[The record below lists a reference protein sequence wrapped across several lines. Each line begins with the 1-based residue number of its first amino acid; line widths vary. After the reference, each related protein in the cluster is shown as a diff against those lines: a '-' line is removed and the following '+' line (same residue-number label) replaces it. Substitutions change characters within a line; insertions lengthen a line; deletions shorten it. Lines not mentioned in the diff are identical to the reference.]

1 MKRLSTLI
9 THLSDHHGS
18 TRSAGLLRC
27 LWGLILWA
35 RWADEL
41 LPFKRHEV
49 DHYILGALFFVSTSG
64 MVVGFFS
71 RLSCFVAG
79 LVTLTM
85 VFYFGY
91 IAGVESWTHH
101 HTTFLAVVTFVLAF
115 TPSGKSFS
123 LDRVL
128 AIRKAEARGDVWPDE
143 FGNVWALRLVGL
155 QLSAI
160 YFWGAIDKCRMA
172 YLGGD
177 RVEQPF
183 MYLYFGSDYPGDWFH
198 ICAVVLAV
206 SSVLLELFLTFGLWI
221 RRMMLPLMVLGI
233 LFHAGIYYLLP
244 VTVFSVAS
252 VAAYLAYMPPD
263 EVHRF
268 IDRLL
273 GVRTTEE

>member
-1 MKRLSTLI
+1 MSRFDRAISLLTE
-9 THLSDHHGS
+9 HHGS
-18 TRSAGLLRC
+18 TRSAGILRC

-35 RWADEL
+35 RWANEL
-41 LPFKRHEV
+41 LPFKRHEL
-49 DHYILGALFFVSTSG
+49 DHYVLGLLFFASTFG
-64 MVVGFFS
+64 MVIGFFS

-85 VFYFGY
+85 VFYYGY
-91 IAGVESWTHH
+91 IVGFESWSHH

-115 TPSGKSFS
+115 TPSGQSFS

-128 AIRKAEARGDVWPDE
+128 AIRKAEKQGLSWPTE
-143 FGNVWALRLVGL
+143 FGNVWALRLIGL

-160 YFWGAIDKCRMA
+160 YFWGAIDKCRLA

-177 RVEQPF
+177 RIEQPF

-198 ICAVVLAV
+198 FFAIGLAV
-206 SSVLLELFLTFGLWI
+206 STVTLEYFLAFGLWV
-221 RRMMLPLMVLGI
+221 RRVMFPLMILGV
-233 LFHAGIYYLLP
+233 LFHIGIYYLLP

-268 IDRLL
+268 IDRMF
-273 GVRTTEE
+273 GIRSVEE

>member
-1 MKRLSTLI
+1 MNRMDAI
-9 THLSDHHGS
+9 VTHLSEHHGS
-18 TRSAGLLRC
+18 TRSVGLLRC

-41 LPFKRHEV
+41 LPFRRHEA
-49 DHYILGALFFVSTSG
+49 DHYVLGLLFFVSTSG
-64 MVVGFFS
+64 MVVGLFS

-85 VFYFGY
+85 VFHYGHLS
-91 IAGVESWTHH
+91 GVESWTHH

-115 TPSGKSFS
+115 TPAGRSFS

-128 AIRKAEARGDVWPDE
+128 AIRKAEAKGGVWPDE
-143 FGNVWALRLVGL
+143 LGNVWAIRLVGV

-177 RVEQPF
+177 RIEQHL
-183 MYLYFGSDYPGDWFH
+183 MYLYFGSDYPGSWLHVGAMIAAISTVMLEF
-198 ICAVVLAV
+198 
-206 SSVLLELFLTFGLWI
+206 LLSFGLWV
-221 RRMMLPLMVLGI
+221 RRVMFPMMLLGI
-233 LFHAGIYYLLP
+233 LFHAGIYYFLP

-252 VAAYLAYMPPD
+252 VVAYLAYLPPD
-263 EVHRF
+263 DVHRF
-268 IDRLL
+268 IDKLL
-273 GVRTTEE
+273 GVRSTET